1 MEPKQA
7 NSTITIQHKRIPTTK
22 KKLKPVTPAIMTKK
36 SGNVK
41 ENEVVKGKASDE
53 LINLIDTCLRTSVNF
68 INSLEDVWK
77 DIKSYQER
85 DGLTNEQV
93 RELMYAAAR
102 RLRYSPRMVQK
113 ILPREYK
120 DDYMSRIGTNGAKV
134 TNEKRSLINK
144 QQQQSGN
151 SNGKLELVSEKDVNG
166 HKRVG
171 RDVVNALLAQ
181 ESVQQFI
188 KSETAETEKK
198 LVETKEELAKTVEMV
213 KYDAKV
219 INGLKTKLEE
229 VKSTSTGETRMKF
242 YLSDLE
248 RALIIF
254 KNTGKRQGMI
264 VAKDGEFKEFM

>member
-1 MEPKQA
+1 MESKQA

-22 KKLKPVTPAIMTKK
+22 KKLKTMTPAIMAKK

-41 ENEVVKGKASDE
+41 EHEVQKGKASDE

-93 RELMYAAAR
+93 RELMYAAAK

-120 DDYMSRIGTNGAKV
+120 DDYMSKIGANGAKV

-144 QQQQSGN
+144 QQQ
-151 SNGKLELVSEKDVNG
+151 SNVSNKLELVSEKDVNG

-219 INGLKTKLEE
+219 INEYKSKLEQ
-229 VKSTSTGETRMKF
+229 VKSSAGEMKIKF

-264 VAKDGEFKEFM
+264 VAKDGEFKEFV